1 MSEKQSSNRVLHGR
15 VIGDKMDKT
24 ITVMIERLVKHPV
37 YGKFV
42 RHSTKIHVHDEANE
56 CAVGDDVEIEQCR
69 PMSKNKSWRLVKILS
84 KAS

>member
-1 MSEKQSSNRVLHGR
+1 MSEKQSSNRVLQGR

-24 ITVMIERLVKHPV
+24 ITVRVERQVKHPI
-37 YGKFV
+37 YGKYI
-42 RHSTKIHVHDEANE
+42 RLSTKMHVHDEANE

-69 PMSKNKSWRLVKILS
+69 PMSKNKSWRLVKVVA